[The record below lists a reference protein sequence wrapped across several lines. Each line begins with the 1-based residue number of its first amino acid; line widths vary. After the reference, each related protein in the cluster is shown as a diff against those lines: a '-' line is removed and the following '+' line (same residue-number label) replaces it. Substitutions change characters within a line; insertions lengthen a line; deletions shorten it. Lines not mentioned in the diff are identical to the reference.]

1 MASRRRFED
10 GGPAGHRILLVEDEA
25 DVRLLL
31 EHVLL
36 GAGYRVDS
44 A

>member
-1 MASRRRFED
+1 VAC
-10 GGPAGHRILLVEDEA
+10 ILLVEDHP

-36 GAGYRVDS
+36 GAGYAADVAETRRARRS
-44 A
+44 PR